1 MSFPGC
7 GPFQSSC
14 VAIAADRE
22 AAECLSNQRRF
33 NRRPCINTLERRM
46 KTRLTAMALLL
57 PAIAASAAPTAYA
70 VDPAHTFPS
79 FEADH
84 MGISVWRGKLN
95 RSSGKVLYDKTTGTG
110 TVEIVS
116 ELASIDFGMDAL
128 ATWARGKDFFDVK
141 KYPRA
146 VFKGSLQTPVDGVPT
161 QLVGELTLHG
171 VTRPLTLSIHSLKCI
186 QHPMLKRD
194 YCGADASGSFNRDDF
209 GLSAGK
215 DYGFRMNVDLRI
227 QVEAIAQP

>member
-1 MSFPGC
+1 MNDNNS
-7 GPFQSSC
+7 
-14 VAIAADRE
+14 E
-22 AAECLSNQRRF
+22 N
-33 NRRPCINTLERRM
+33 RM
-46 KTRLTAMALLL
+46 KKTCLTATALLL
-57 PAIAASAAPTAYA
+57 AAVAASAAPTAYTI
-70 VDPAHTFPS
+70 DPTHTFPS

-95 RSSGKVLYDKTTGTG
+95 KSSGKVLYDKAAGTG
-110 TVEIVS
+110 TVEIVT

-141 KYPRA
+141 KHPRA
-146 VFKGSLQTPVDGVPT
+146 VFKGTLQSPVDGVPT

-171 VTRPLTLSIHSLKCI
+171 VTRPLTLAVHSLKCI

-194 YCGADASGSFNRDDF
+194 YCGADASGSFNREDF

-215 DYGFRMNVDLRI
+215 DYGFNMNVDLRI

>member
-1 MSFPGC
+1 
-7 GPFQSSC
+7 
-14 VAIAADRE
+14 
-22 AAECLSNQRRF
+22 
-33 NRRPCINTLERRM
+33 M
-46 KTRLTAMALLL
+46 KTCLTAMVLLL
-57 PAIAASAAPTAYA
+57 AAATAGAAPTAYA
-70 VDPAHTFPS
+70 IDPTHTFPS

-95 RSSGKVLYDKTTGTG
+95 RSSGKVLYDKTAGTG

-128 ATWARGKDFFDVK
+128 ATWARGKDFFEVK

-146 VFKGSLQTPVDGVPT
+146 VFKGRLQSPVNGVPT

-171 VTRPLTLSIHSLKCI
+171 VTRPLTLTVNSLKCI

-209 GLSAGK
+209 GLGAGRE
-215 DYGFRMNVDLRI
+215 YGFKMNVDLRI

>member
-1 MSFPGC
+1 
-7 GPFQSSC
+7 
-14 VAIAADRE
+14 
-22 AAECLSNQRRF
+22 
-33 NRRPCINTLERRM
+33 M
-46 KTRLTAMALLL
+46 KTCLTSAALLL
-57 PAIAASAAPTAYA
+57 AAAAASAAPTTYA
-70 VDPAHTFPS
+70 IDPTHTFPS

-95 RSSGKVLYDKTTGTG
+95 KSSGKVLYDKSAGTG
-110 TVEIVS
+110 TVEIVTQ
-116 ELASIDFGMDAL
+116 LASVDFGMDAL

-141 KYPRA
+141 KHPRA
-146 VFKGSLQTPVDGVPT
+146 VFKGSLQSPVNGVPT

-171 VTRPLTLSIHSLKCI
+171 VTRPLTLTVHSLKCI

-215 DYGFRMNVDLRI
+215 DYGFNMNVDLRI